1 MSYAI
6 IHTVVSPLE
15 RTIKKEDL
23 NMKKKLVA
31 AFLCAAMTATMFARC
46 GDNSADNAQD
56 SNSNSTDDAN
66 NAVNDTSAADDGADS
81 AGATDLSD
89 ADVAVFFK

>member
-31 AFLCAAMTATMFARC
+31 AFLCAAMTATMFAGC
-46 GDNSADNAQD
+46 GDNGADNAQD
-56 SNSNSTDDAN
+56 RDRKS
-66 NAVNDTSAADDGADS
+66 V
-81 AGATDLSD
+81 
-89 ADVAVFFK
+89 V